1 MKPKSS
7 ENSRSPQHVTR
18 RDALKTTVAAA
29 LASTASVAGLRS
41 YEERNLVAQ
50 EAQNAAQNPQNG
62 QAAQVDGRSGAT
74 RTSFNVKPRAKLNA
88 KVPLAKLGKDLVVS
102 RVILGG
108 NLIGGYAHAR
118 DLIYVSD
125 LIKAYHTE
133 QKCVETFMLAEECG
147 INAFLGDWNQ
157 GQMMSNY
164 WKWTDGKMKLISQ
177 CTDDPDVV
185 KRTIDCGSAAVYP
198 QGETCDRLVREGKL
212 DRLAQIVETIR
223 DAGLPAGLGAHR
235 VETLQA
241 ALDFGIVPDFWMKT
255 YHPLTYWSAQ
265 HPQEHDN
272 VYCRRPDDTKAFME
286 ARPEPWVAFKTLAAG
301 AVSPQQGFRFALDG
315 GADFLCVGMYDFQI
329 VDDIN
334 IYTDIAANPSGA
346 RTRRSL
352 PDVDRAEYER
362 KLEEAAEAEEADA

>member
-157 GQMMSNY
+157 GQ
-164 WKWTDGKMKLISQ
+164 
-177 CTDDPDVV
+177 
-185 KRTIDCGSAAVYP
+185 
-198 QGETCDRLVREGKL
+198 
-212 DRLAQIVETIR
+212 
-223 DAGLPAGLGAHR
+223 
-235 VETLQA
+235 
-241 ALDFGIVPDFWMKT
+241 
-255 YHPLTYWSAQ
+255 
-265 HPQEHDN
+265 
-272 VYCRRPDDTKAFME
+272 RRPTI
-286 ARPEPWVAFKTLAAG
+286 G
-301 AVSPQQGFRFALDG
+301 
-315 GADFLCVGMYDFQI
+315 
-329 VDDIN
+329 
-334 IYTDIAANPSGA
+334 SGSTA
-346 RTRRSL
+346 
-352 PDVDRAEYER
+352 
-362 KLEEAAEAEEADA
+362 K